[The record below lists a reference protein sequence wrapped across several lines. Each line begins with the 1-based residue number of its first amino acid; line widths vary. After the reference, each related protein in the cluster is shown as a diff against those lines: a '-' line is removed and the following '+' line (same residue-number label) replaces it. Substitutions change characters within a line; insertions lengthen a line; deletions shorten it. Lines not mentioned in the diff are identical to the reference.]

1 MQATPL
7 PVPPGY
13 VEHPVH
19 KNLAVNDAGSV
30 IRRFKSNWRC
40 VKTCSNDGAPR
51 LVVRKNGDGEQTK
64 MLLAEFVLEAH
75 GRPCPDPTHRPSHLN
90 GARKDCRL
98 CNLEWRLYSAGGY
111 RLKPLGEPER
121 LKRVSEEGGK
131 DGRVYL
137 TLDSRSANALFRRFV
152 DTNDSVN
159 QIALDTRLSVETVR
173 HALRGAT
180 WVAERKAFGL
190 KALEQ
195 AAAKRGLSVV
205 EALRTTHHA

>member
-1 MQATPL
+1 MQPTPL

-40 VKTCSNDGAPR
+40 VKTCSHDGVPR
-51 LVVRKNGDGEQTK
+51 LVVRKNGNGEQTK

-75 GRPCPDPTHRPSHLN
+75 GKPCPDPTYRPFHRN
-90 GARKDCRL
+90 GSRKDCRL
-98 CNLEWRLYSAGGY
+98 CNLEWRPYSAGGY

-121 LKRVSEEGGK
+121 LKRVTGEV
-131 DGRVYL
+131 DRVYL
-137 TLDSRSANALFRRFV
+137 TLDSRSANVLFRRFV

-205 EALRTTHHA
+205 EALRTAANA